1 MPRTMGSTPGQF
13 LKTVRERLQVGLRE
27 VQEASAVIASEE
39 ANESFYVSAA
49 RLTQIENEVS
59 MPSVFKLFTLCSIY
73 GLDLHDV
80 LSKYGV
86 NANRTH
92 SYETRFLPEATRTL
106 SAEVHG
112 SMEKVTLPV
121 RLDPTFRLETTQLI
135 NRVVALWGEIPMAF
149 LLHANPRKHTYGYVG
164 STDRTMF
171 PLLRPGSLVM
181 IDPERRRIQQNGWK
195 NEFERPIYFVELR
208 EGYRCGWCQ
217 VDGSR
222 LTLIPHPISSLP
234 VQSFSLA
241 SEVDV
246 LGQVVGV
253 AMRLAA
259 PESATSERAAKLPG
273 PREPEK

>member
-1 MPRTMGSTPGQF
+1 MATTPGQF

-27 VQEASAVIASEE
+27 VQEASSVIAAEE
-39 ANESFYVSAA
+39 SNENFYVSAA
-49 RLTQIENEVS
+49 RLTQIENEAS

-73 GLDLHDV
+73 GLDLHEV

-92 SYETRFLPEATRTL
+92 SYEMRFLPEATRTL
-106 SAEVHG
+106 AADVHG
-112 SMEKVTLPV
+112 SMETVTVPV
-121 RLDPTFRLETTQLI
+121 RLDPTFRWENTQLI
-135 NRVVALWGEIPMAF
+135 NRVVALWGEIPAAF
-149 LLHANPRKHTYGYVG
+149 LLRANPRQHTYGFVG
-164 STDRTMF
+164 LADRTMF
-171 PLLRPGSLVM
+171 PLVRPGALVM
-181 IDPERRRIQQNGWK
+181 IDPQRRRIQQHGWK

-208 EGYRCGWCQ
+208 QGYRCAWCQ

-222 LTLIPHPISSLP
+222 LMLIPHPISSLP

-253 AMRLAA
+253 AMRLAS
-259 PESATSERAAKLPG
+259 PSNPTSEPAPIFPKPG
-273 PREPEK
+273 EPGK

>member
-1 MPRTMGSTPGQF
+1 MASTAGQF

-39 ANESFYVSAA
+39 SNENFYVSAA
-49 RLTQIENEVS
+49 RLNQIENETS

-86 NANRTH
+86 DADRTH
-92 SYETRFLPEATRTL
+92 TYETRFLPEATRTL

-112 SMEKVTLPV
+112 SGEKVMVPV
-121 RLDPTFRLETTQLI
+121 RLDPTFRWESTQLI
-135 NRVVALWGEIPMAF
+135 NRVVALWGEIPATF
-149 LLHANPRKHTYGYVG
+149 LLRASPRHHTYGFVG
-164 STDRTMF
+164 LTDGTMF

-181 IDPERRRIQQNGWK
+181 IDPERRRVQNTGWT

-208 EGYRCGWCQ
+208 DGYRCAWCQ

-222 LTLIPHPISSLP
+222 LILIPHPISNLP

-253 AMRLAA
+253 AMRLT
-259 PESATSERAAKLPG
+259 PPDNATSGPSPKLPKPAESG
-273 PREPEK
+273 K

>member
-1 MPRTMGSTPGQF
+1 MGATPGQF

-39 ANESFYVSAA
+39 SNDNFYVSAA
-49 RLTQIENEVS
+49 RLTQIENESS

-92 SYETRFLPEATRTL
+92 SYETRFLPEVTRTL
-106 SAEVHG
+106 SAEIHG
-112 SMEKVTLPV
+112 SVEKVTVPV

-135 NRVVALWGEIPMAF
+135 NRVVAMWGEIPASF
-149 LLHANPRKHTYGYVG
+149 LLRANPRHHTYGFIG
-164 STDRTMF
+164 MNDRTMF

-181 IDPERRRIQQNGWK
+181 IDPQRRRIQQSGWT

-208 EGYRCGWCQ
+208 DGYRCAWCQ
-217 VDGSR
+217 VDGTR
-222 LTLIPHPISSLP
+222 LMLIPHPISSLP

-253 AMRLAA
+253 AMRLASPGSSTAEPSPVFPKPNA
-259 PESATSERAAKLPG
+259 PEK
-273 PREPEK
+273 

>member
-1 MPRTMGSTPGQF
+1 MPATPGQF

-39 ANESFYVSAA
+39 SNENFYVSAA
-49 RLTQIENEVS
+49 RLTQIENETS

-73 GLDLHDV
+73 GLDLYDV

-92 SYETRFLPEATRTL
+92 AYETRFLPEATRTL
-106 SAEVHG
+106 SSGIHG
-112 SMEKVTLPV
+112 TTEKLTVPV
-121 RLDPTFRLETTQLI
+121 RLDPTFRWENTQLI
-135 NRVVALWGEIPMAF
+135 NRVVALWGEVPAAF
-149 LLHANPRKHTYGYVG
+149 LLRANPRHHTYGFVG
-164 STDRTMF
+164 LTDRTMF

-181 IDPERRRIQQNGWK
+181 IDPERRRIQQSGWT

-222 LTLIPHPISSLP
+222 LMLIPHPISSLP

-253 AMRLAA
+253 AMRLTPPNA
-259 PESATSERAAKLPG
+259 PNAERSPKF
-273 PREPEK
+273 PRPNEPEK